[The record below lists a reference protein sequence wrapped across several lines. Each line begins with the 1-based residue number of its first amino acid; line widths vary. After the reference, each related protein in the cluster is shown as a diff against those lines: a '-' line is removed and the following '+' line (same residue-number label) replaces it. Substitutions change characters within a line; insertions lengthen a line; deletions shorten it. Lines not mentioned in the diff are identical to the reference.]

1 MQKNM
6 MVTVTVMR
14 VSDNAKKYTLDSLDT
29 DFGTF
34 LLRED
39 ETVQLLIPKNL
50 INVHLHEGDIVE
62 IIKTKENYKI
72 TLLQDETECA
82 SKKVSGLLDKLRNK

>member
-1 MQKNM
+1 MI
-6 MVTVTVMR
+6 
-14 VSDNAKKYTLDSLDT
+14 KKYTLDSLDA

-39 ETVQLLIPKNL
+39 ESVQLLIPKNL

-62 IIKTKENYKI
+62 IIKTNENYKI
-72 TLLQDETECA
+72 TLLQCETEEA
-82 SKKVSGLLDKLRNK
+82 MAKVSSLLEQLRNK

>member
-1 MQKNM
+1 MIKI
-6 MVTVTVMR
+6 
-14 VSDNAKKYTLDSLDT
+14 YTLDSLDT

-39 ETVQLLIPKNL
+39 ESVQLLIPKNL
-50 INVHLHEGDIVE
+50 INVQLHEGDIVK

-72 TLLQDETECA
+72 TLLQDETEYA
-82 SKKVSGLLDKLRNK
+82 TEKVSSLLDKLRNK